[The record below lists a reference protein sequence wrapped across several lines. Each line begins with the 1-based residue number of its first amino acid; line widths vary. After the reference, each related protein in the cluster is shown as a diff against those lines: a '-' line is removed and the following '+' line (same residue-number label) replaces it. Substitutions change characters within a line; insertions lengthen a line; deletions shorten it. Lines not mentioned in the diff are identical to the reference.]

1 MKGITIIIVFITGA
15 GSMIA
20 QNPPLYDL
28 SSQFDSVN
36 TEQERYNDLYQY
48 AQILEDPSGE
58 WSYEDVVRRSD
69 QFGPNTTRTDRDL
82 EKVFWAKLLLRDP
95 EGEKRLFSAG
105 YPFDDYALVDI
116 YYNKGDSLIHQ
127 QAGAQRLAAEK
138 TIRRS
143 GSYFWVEVPKDIMVT
158 VYLRLDNAAWK
169 SDFWRRNPVS
179 VYHIDPASVPDLSG
193 AYVLL
198 DFPEDRVAV
207 NTWEPT
213 HLAGFPGE
221 YPIPDLW
228 LTEPPKIIS
237 LGRHFEFFPDPE
249 CRFTLEEVQTTWDQ
263 QAYFRGYQWPELD
276 YNRCHWARLV
286 VVNPKPFAQSRTFA
300 YRRYP
305 WQEIKYFLP
314 DSTGK
319 YQQFTAFPNDHQMEA
334 FSFTIPPLDT
344 LTLFVRYPEIPYG
357 FHGSGAMVDIPP
369 EDLRKQQFL
378 VKYKYFLYGG
388 MTFLLLYCFLQLIVS
403 RDQLFFY
410 YFLSLVGSF
419 TFLLIM
425 LEDGELFGFTQIF
438 YLQLPNPGRSVF
450 TALAGTFGNIGI
462 LNYTGIVLQLD
473 RTFPIYE
480 RIRKYIIWVTLILG
494 LILIVFEI
502 WFWQT
507 LSFEANGIH
516 QFLHTLIYN
525 IYALIAGFILLIGI
539 SAVVKKVPL
548 SRNFLIALLPFGLG
562 VFSMFEL
569 FLFISPLVRY
579 FLLIAGM
586 VLPTM
591 LFGIIAAGRS
601 NLLKLEKAQASQQ
614 KTQLENQLLQIESKA
629 LRAQM
634 NPHFIFNCL
643 NSIKSLIQDKANKQ
657 AVHYLT
663 LFSKFIRQVLN
674 HSEEKQISLEEEL
687 EMSRLY
693 IEMEKLRFEKSF
705 TYKVE
710 VDPTVDTSFFRVP
723 PMILQPFL
731 ENAIWHG
738 LMHKEG
744 ERAIRLEIRPEG
756 EGVKCIVEDNGIGRE
771 QAATLNL
778 SRQYQ
783 HRSFGTRLILDRLKV
798 NKELFNSNFMI
809 NIIDK
814 MTNGQA
820 AGTRVEL
827 SLGG

>member
-1 MKGITIIIVFITGA
+1 MKGISILITLILFA
-15 GSMIA
+15 GSLMG
-20 QNPPLYDL
+20 QSPLVYNVYIP
-28 SSQFDSVN
+28 FDSIN
-36 TEQERYNDLYQY
+36 TEQEHYNDLYQY
-48 AQILEDPSGE
+48 TRVLEDPTGMWTYEEIVDRSG
-58 WSYEDVVRRSD
+58 

-95 EGEKRLFSAG
+95 EGGKQLFSAG
-105 YPFDDYALVDI
+105 YPFDDYALLDI
-116 YYNKGDSLIHQ
+116 YYEKGDSLIHQ
-127 QAGAQRLAAEK
+127 RSGVQRLAAEK
-138 TIRRS
+138 AIRRS
-143 GSYFWVEVPKDIMVT
+143 GSYFWVELPRDTLVT
-158 VYLRLDNAAWK
+158 VYLRLDNTAWK
-169 SDFWRRNPVS
+169 SDFWQRNPVS

-207 NTWEPT
+207 NTWEPFFPIGF
-213 HLAGFPGE
+213 AGANPVPE
-221 YPIPDLW
+221 YW

-249 CRFTLEEVQTTWDQ
+249 CRFTLNEVQTIWDQ
-263 QAYFRGYQWPELD
+263 QAYFRGYKWPELE
-276 YNRCHWARLV
+276 YNSCHWARLV

-305 WQEIKYFLP
+305 WQEITYFLP

-319 YQQFTAFPNDHQMEA
+319 YLQFTAFPNDQQMEA

-344 LTLFVRYPEIPYG
+344 LTLFIRYPEIPYA

-369 EDLRKQQFL
+369 EDLKEQQYL

-388 MTFLLLYCFLQLIVS
+388 MTFVLVYFFLRLIVS
-403 RDQLFFY
+403 RDKLFFY
-410 YFLSLVGSF
+410 HFLSLIGSF

-425 LEDGELFGFTQIF
+425 LDDGELLGFTQIL

-473 RTFPIYE
+473 RTFPLYD
-480 RIRKYIIWVTLILG
+480 RIRKYTIWVLLIQG

-502 WFWQT
+502 WYWET
-507 LSFEANGIH
+507 LSFEANGFH
-516 QFLHTLIYN
+516 QFLHILIYN
-525 IYALIAGFILLIGI
+525 FYTLIAGFILLVSS
-539 SAVVKKVPL
+539 SAAVKKVPL
-548 SRNFLIALLPFGLG
+548 SRNFLIALLPFGFG
-562 VFSMFEL
+562 VFFMSDL
-569 FLFISPLVRY
+569 FLFIPPLVKY
-579 FLLIAGM
+579 FLFTAGL

-591 LFGIIAAGRS
+591 LFGLIAAGRS

-614 KTQLENQLLQIESKA
+614 KTQLENQLLQIEAKA

-663 LFSKFIRQVLN
+663 LFSKFIRQVLH
-674 HSEEKQISLEEEL
+674 HSEEKQISLEDEL
-687 EMSRLY
+687 EMSGLY

-710 VDPTVDTSFFRVP
+710 IDPTVDTSFFKVP

-744 ERAIRLEIRPEG
+744 EREIRLIVQSAG

-771 QAATLNL
+771 RAATLNL
-778 SRQYQ
+778 SRQHQ

-798 NKELFNSNFMI
+798 NKELFNSHFVVD
-809 NIIDK
+809 IIDK
-814 MTNGQA
+814 MPEGRA
-820 AGTRVEL
+820 GGTRVEL